1 MNHYASLR
9 ARLETLLAILAASLF
24 VLSLITR
31 DWIEVIFRVDP
42 DRHSGSVEWTLAAS
56 CAVVA
61 LASGFL
67 ARRDWKRLALDA
79 EA

>member
-1 MNHYASLR
+1 
-9 ARLETLLAILAASLF
+9 LF
-24 VLSLITR
+24 VLSLISR

-42 DRHSGSVEWTLAAS
+42 DGHSGSVEWTIVAT

-61 LASGFL
+61 LTAGFL
-67 ARRDWKRLALDA
+67 ARRDWKRLSLDA